1 MISSQSHSIETFLY
15 FDDVGEDDRFQG
27 LNSLSELS
35 IKFVATKKHDLY
47 GRVFLILKLA
57 LILPVA
63 SATVE
68 RVFSR
73 LNLVKNQTSNCMCD
87 ELLND
92 CLAIFIYREFF
103 SIISEGDII
112 HTFIAMRNRNTKALD
127 YISIVIFYLCN
138 FLLMLQLFIL

>member
-57 LILPVA
+57 LILPV
-63 SATVE
+63 E
-68 RVFSR
+68 
-73 LNLVKNQTSNCMCD
+73 
-87 ELLND
+87 
-92 CLAIFIYREFF
+92 
-103 SIISEGDII
+103 
-112 HTFIAMRNRNTKALD
+112 
-127 YISIVIFYLCN
+127 
-138 FLLMLQLFIL
+138 LQLWKEYFLG